1 MTDTLSPADP
11 ITTAAVPV
19 TTPVTAVVVTRGR
32 TRYLATTLRA
42 VATQSRRPLRVLVV
56 DVAPADE
63 RVGPVLDEAFA
74 AVPGPAPRLSTVR
87 APQARTFGEAVQ
99 AGLDALAEALGERPT
114 TWLWLLHDDSAP
126 APEALARLVRTVSN
140 APSVAVAG
148 CKQRTWTDPE
158 RLLEVGVRTTRS
170 GRRMTDVE
178 PGELDQGQ
186 HDGRTDVL
194 GVGIAGALVRRDVW
208 DALGGTDPALDRFGD
223 GLDLSRRARLAGHRV
238 VVVPTAVVRHAQAS
252 YHGLRPTRG
261 TESDTAP
268 GEVDLDGDGEP
279 DSADPTRSF
288 AARRR
293 SLLHQRL
300 ASAPLPLVPLVAAM
314 TLAVAVLRSL
324 GQVAA
329 KHPQLAVAELRV
341 AILVLLR
348 PGPVVRARRRA
359 RASRVLP
366 RRTLRPLQATWR
378 DVWQQARDRRLARLE
393 ERRLVRAPSELE
405 LRELALLATRRRVTL
420 AVVAVVLGLLS
431 AAAVGRLLSPVAA
444 GAPLVGDALA
454 RTTTG
459 PGDLWA
465 AATSGWVAAG
475 VGAPGPADPL
485 LVVLAVLA
493 VLLGGAPTAGV
504 AVLVLGAVV
513 LSGLGAWAAA
523 GAATRSV
530 VVRAWAA
537 FVWASAPALLLA
549 VGDGRVG
556 AVVAHTALP
565 WVALGLARAVGVQRV
580 DQVLSGISTARREV
594 DEPDADVAADERA
607 AEAARR
613 VLGADVAP
621 VGVRASVAAEH
632 GTTGAEH
639 GLAGAEHGTGGA
651 EHGTAGAEHAEV
663 DVVTP
668 VRGVGVVPA
677 PRAPG
682 SGAVPVA
689 RPATAA
695 GSTGSAAPPA
705 DEAAVV
711 ATFVGAPDP
720 TGSVAAAAG
729 AALAL
734 AVAVAA
740 APVLLVPAVLLV
752 VVVAAT
758 VPRARVR
765 VLGVLVPTLVL
776 LAPFLVEV
784 GTRGAAGVR
793 LLLAEPGPATPVEPA
808 AAWSRAL
815 GVPADPAVLV
825 PAGLPDVLAVAW
837 PYLTG
842 AVLVLLAAGALLR
855 GRPVARGVRVC
866 WAVAAV
872 GVAAGAAVAVL
883 PAAAGADAVGPA
895 WTGATVSLTT
905 LGLLGAAV
913 LGSDRLTARLAR
925 QSFGWRQPLVA
936 VTTVVAVVA
945 VACGTLGWAWTARTG
960 DAVALRASGEP
971 VVPVVGQ
978 QAGRS
983 TASSRVLA
991 LTARGDGS
999 VDFSLLRSDG
1009 DQHVDHAAAVTTR
1022 ALTGSLR
1029 APVVAAPDDAAAE
1042 VAALAARLVQGAAG
1056 DVAHDVGALG
1066 VADVLVPAVTQDDAQ
1081 SRAARARLVGVLD
1094 ATAGLER
1101 VTHDSSATLWRVRPA
1116 QGEVVTSWA
1125 RLLGAGQDVTDPAA
1139 GAVAVPA
1146 EGRAIGTTVPGGDGR
1161 RVLVLAERADPGW
1174 HAWLDGR
1181 ELPAVD
1187 AGWRQAFELGSDG
1200 GVLEVRYVSPQR
1212 APWVAALGLTT
1223 LVTVLLA
1230 LPLRRRRGVRT

>member
-63 RVGPVLDEAFA
+63 RVGPVLDDAFA
-74 AVPGPAPRLSTVR
+74 AVPAPAPRLSTVR
-87 APQARTFGEAVQ
+87 APHARTFGEAVQ

-208 DALGGTDPALDRFGD
+208 DALGGTDPALGRFGD

-252 YHGLRPTRG
+252 YHGLRTARG
-261 TESDTAP
+261 GAESDAAP

-288 AARRR
+288 PARRR

-314 TLAVAVLRSL
+314 TVAVAVLRSL

-341 AILVLLR
+341 ALLVLLR
-348 PGPVVRARRRA
+348 PGPVIRARRRA

-420 AVVAVVLGLLS
+420 AVVAAALVLLS
-431 AAAVGRLLSPVAA
+431 VAAVGPLLSPVAA

-459 PGDLWA
+459 LGDLWS

-485 LVVLAVLA
+485 LVVLASLA
-493 VLLGGAPTAGV
+493 ALLGGAPAAAV

-537 FVWASAPALLLA
+537 LVWASAPALLLA

-556 AVVAHTALP
+556 AVVAHCALP

-607 AEAARR
+607 AAAARR

-621 VGVRASVAAEH
+621 LGVRAS
-632 GTTGAEH
+632 TGAEH
-639 GLAGAEHGTGGA
+639 GEAGAEPGA
-651 EHGTAGAEHAEV
+651 VGAPHAEV

-677 PRAPG
+677 PRSPG

-689 RPATAA
+689 RPVTAA
-695 GSTGSAAPPA
+695 GDARSGTTPS
-705 DEAAVV
+705 DEPSVV

-729 AALAL
+729 AAIAL

-740 APVLLVPAVLLV
+740 APVLLLPALLLV

-765 VLGVLVPTLVL
+765 VLGVVVPTLVL
-776 LAPFLVEV
+776 LTPFLVEV
-784 GTRGAAGVR
+784 GTRGVAGVR

-808 AAWSRAL
+808 AAWARAL
-815 GVPADPAVLV
+815 GVPADPAGLV
-825 PAGLPDVLAVAW
+825 PAGLPEVLTVAW

-866 WAVAAV
+866 WTVAAV

-883 PAAAGADAVGPA
+883 PAAAGADVVGPA

-936 VTTVVAVVA
+936 ITTVVAVVA
-945 VACGTLGWAWTARTG
+945 VACGTLGWAWSARTG
-960 DAVALRASGEP
+960 DAVGLRASGDP

-983 TASSRVLA
+983 AAASRVLA

-999 VDFSLLRSDG
+999 VDWSLLRSDG
-1009 DQHVDHAAAVTTR
+1009 DQQVDHAAAVTTR
-1022 ALTGSLR
+1022 TLTGSLR
-1029 APVVAAPDDAAAE
+1029 EPVVTGPDDPSAE
-1042 VAALAARLVQGAAG
+1042 VAGLAARLVQGAAG
-1056 DVAHDVGALG
+1056 DVAHAVGALG
-1066 VADVLVPAVTQDDAQ
+1066 VADVLVPAATDDDART
-1081 SRAARARLVGVLD
+1081 RAARARLVGVLD

-1101 VTHDSSATLWRVRPA
+1101 VTHDSAATLWRVRPA
-1116 QGEVVTSWA
+1116 QGDVVTSWA
-1125 RLLGAGQDVTDPAA
+1125 RLLGAGQDVTDPGAA
-1139 GAVAVPA
+1139 AVEVPADGRAVA
-1146 EGRAIGTTVPGGDGR
+1146 TTVPQGEGR
-1161 RVLVLAERADPGW
+1161 RVLVLAERSDPGW
-1174 HAWLDGR
+1174 RAWLDGR
-1181 ELPAVD
+1181 ALPAAD

-1200 GVLEVRYVSPQR
+1200 GALEVRYVVPHR
-1212 APWVAALGLTT
+1212 TPWVAVLALTT

-1230 LPLRRRRGVRT
+1230 LPLRRRRGMRT